1 MSAAALPARILIR
14 ADAGPELGGGH
25 IMRCLALAASLKTH
39 GASIAF
45 ACAPGS
51 GDLVPALSR
60 SGFAVMTARSAAD
73 FDLPPAWNGRADAI
87 LVDLYAST
95 QADESRMR
103 LIAPVIAVLED
114 LPDRPH
120 DCDLLGDQGFDR
132 QPSDYA
138 ARVPPGTTLLLGA
151 DMAPLRPDFARLRTA
166 SLARRQAG
174 PGLARLMVS
183 MGMTDVGGISA
194 KIVSLARASLPGI
207 TIDVIL
213 GPLAPSLPGLRHA
226 AENDPNLNILVDVD
240 RMADCVM
247 AADLAIGAGGGS
259 ALERCV
265 LGVPSI
271 VVVLAENQRPAA
283 RAMAAAGAALTI
295 ETPAALADTLPG
307 LLRQVS
313 PRQLADMSAQAARL
327 CDGRGAERIARA
339 LLARISQ
346 HPSRANG

>member
-138 ARVPPGTTLLLGA
+138 DRVPPGTTLLLGA

-166 SLARRQAG
+166 SLARRQAS

-194 KIVSLARASLPGI
+194 QIVSLARASLPGI
-207 TIDVIL
+207 TTAWPTASWPPIWRSV
-213 GPLAPSLPGLRHA
+213 
-226 AENDPNLNILVDVD
+226 
-240 RMADCVM
+240 
-247 AADLAIGAGGGS
+247 
-259 ALERCV
+259 
-265 LGVPSI
+265 
-271 VVVLAENQRPAA
+271 PAA
-283 RAMAAAGAALTI
+283 AAPWSAAFSVFQ
-295 ETPAALADTLPG
+295 ALSSCWRKTSGRRPG
-307 LLRQVS
+307 PWPQPVQ
-313 PRQLADMSAQAARL
+313 P
-327 CDGRGAERIARA
+327 
-339 LLARISQ
+339 
-346 HPSRANG
+346 